1 MNRGYTVDSEP
12 RGPVGRLG
20 KQVLAVAV
28 LVAALLALLT
38 TEASAHAEL
47 VDTNPANGAHLDRA
61 PAEVVLR
68 FTENVNVVRG
78 GFTLLDGTGA
88 AIPTPA
94 AETFDDGSRVRLPLP
109 DSLGDGVFVLNW
121 RVVSADSHPVHGAF
135 VFSVGAAQ
143 AAPLADAGAQAG
155 SDSLVGTVFWV
166 VRLLGYL
173 SLAVLVGGAFF
184 VVVCWPAGR
193 ANPRVGRLLRL
204 AWIGAVTAAV
214 LALALQGPNA
224 AGLSLAHLFD
234 PGLLADTLATGY
246 GVLLLVRVLLLGVT
260 GYLVVRLVGS
270 RKSLSRGQLVLF
282 GTLGLVLV
290 TTWSGT
296 GHQAAAEKLTWAA
309 LALDI
314 AHLSAV
320 SIWLGGLVVLAACAL
335 GRRSRTEEDEAAAAV
350 TAYSRAA
357 AIAVV
362 VLGASGLMQALR
374 EIVVSGVGPAYFSL
388 LAFKVGAFGLLIWLA
403 ALSRAAVRRRLLA
416 TPERGRGGRRAQQDM
431 LGRLRQSVRW
441 EVVIAGVVLG
451 LTAALVATPPGGHD
465 HGPVAA
471 ADAGTGPFLSALA
484 VPGGD
489 VQVWVDP
496 ARTGQNQIVLNVRD
510 GRGINRD
517 VPEVRAQLRLPA
529 NNIGPLPVTLS
540 RTGAGQFTASNV
552 VVPVAGA
559 WQLSLQVRSS
569 DFDETTVDTQIRM
582 R

>member
-1 MNRGYTVDSEP
+1 VDSEP

-61 PAEVVLR
+61 PTEVVLR

>member
-1 MNRGYTVDSEP
+1 VNRGYTVDSEP

-61 PAEVVLR
+61 PTEVVLR

-362 VLGASGLMQALR
+362 VLGASGLLQALR